1 MSISEDKE
9 ESEAI
14 IVNDVMDIADCQFWT
29 DMTHTELEE
38 WYNPDITNHFM
49 GLNMSHKTEI
59 VVMLF
64 FSDTNYVSL
73 ITKTVL
79 GEVVKKCFQGYNIK
93 VREVNYDSE
102 IEVCGQYGVSGVPV
116 TLVFWND
123 ELIGRHHG
131 EITFKEFKALLQ
143 DYCVPQE

>member
-1 MSISEDKE
+1 
-9 ESEAI
+9 
-14 IVNDVMDIADCQFWT
+14 
-29 DMTHTELEE
+29 
-38 WYNPDITNHFM
+38 
-49 GLNMSHKTEI
+49 MSHKTEI

-79 GEVVKKCFQGYNIK
+79 GEVVKKCFRGFNIK
-93 VREVNYDSE
+93 VKEVNYDSE
-102 IEVCGQYGVSGVPV
+102 KELCMQYGVNGVPV
-116 TLVFWND
+116 TLVFCND

-131 EITFKEFKALLQ
+131 EITFKEFKAMLQ